1 MKYTLIIAMI
11 ALAALMISCG
21 RDNPVKDSEKQLEQ
35 YLKQQAELTE
45 KIEAL
50 KQSGNME
57 VRTSEVPVVLETIK
71 TSVFRH
77 FFQASGTVTPLRE
90 AFISPEMSGQ
100 IREIAVTEGQRVAR
114 GQVLARL
121 NTDIIAGNIAEVK
134 TQLQLAQDVFARQ
147 KRLWEQKIGSEM
159 QYLQAKN
166 NLDALEDRL
175 KTLEAQLDMA
185 IIRSPIDGVV
195 EKIQQKKG
203 ELAMPGMQLMYVVS
217 LNPLLIR
224 ADISESHAGAIRVKE
239 PVQLRFSAFPDMVI
253 NTNITRVGNLVNKNN
268 RTFEVEVQVNNPDN
282 LLKPNMV
289 AIIDINDFT
298 AENSIVVPSKIIR
311 EDLKGK
317 YLYVAVTENGQLVA
331 RKRYIT
337 TDRLYLDSS
346 RICQGLEVGDQ
357 IITHGFNRVSDGTII
372 RAVNE
377 IAS

>member
-1 MKYTLIIAMI
+1 MKYNLLIAILSVS
-11 ALAALMISCG
+11 ALLVSCG
-21 RDNPVKDSEKQLEQ
+21 KRNPGRDAEKQLEQ
-35 YLKQQAELTE
+35 YLKQQAELSA

-50 KQSGNME
+50 KQSGDLE
-57 VRTSEVPVVLETIK
+57 TRTTDVPVVLETIEPA
-71 TSVFRH
+71 VFRH
-77 FFQASGTVTPLRE
+77 FFQASGTVTPIRE

-100 IREIAVTEGQRVAR
+100 IREITVSEGQRVSR

-121 NTDIIAGNIAEVK
+121 NTDVISGNMAEVK
-134 TQLQLAQDVFARQ
+134 TQLQLARDVFERQ

-166 NLDALEDRL
+166 NLSALEDRL

-217 LNPLLIR
+217 LNPLLVK

-239 PVQLRFSAFPDMVI
+239 PVQLRFSAYPDMII
-253 NTNITRVGNLVNKNN
+253 NTTISRVGNVVNKNN
-268 RTFEVEVQVNNPDN
+268 RTFEIEVQVDNPNN

-298 AENSIVVPSKIIR
+298 AENSLIVPSKVIR

-317 YLYVAVTENGQLVA
+317 YLYVAANENGQLVA

-337 TDRLYLDSS
+337 TDRLYLDTS
-346 RICQGLEVGDQ
+346 RISEGLSAGEQ
-357 IITHGFNRVSDGTII
+357 IIVQGFNRVSDGTIV
-372 RAVNE
+372 RAVSQL
-377 IAS
+377 AS

>member
-1 MKYTLIIAMI
+1 MKYTPIIAML

-21 RDNPVKDSEKQLEQ
+21 RGNPAKDSEKQLEQ

-50 KQSGNME
+50 KQTGNME
-57 VRTSEVPVVLETIK
+57 VRTSEVPVMLETVK

-100 IREIAVTEGQRVAR
+100 IREITVTEGQRVVR

-121 NTDIIAGNIAEVK
+121 NTDVIAGNIAEVK
-134 TQLQLAQDVFARQ
+134 TQLQLARDVFERQ

-159 QYLQAKN
+159 QYLQARN

-224 ADISESHAGAIRVKE
+224 ADISESHAGAIKVKE
-239 PVQLRFSAFPDMVI
+239 PVQIRFSAYPDMVI
-253 NTNITRVGNLVNKNN
+253 NTSITRVGNLVNKNN

-317 YLYVAVTENGQLVA
+317 YLYVAITENGQLVA

-346 RICQGLEVGDQ
+346 RISQGLEVGDQ
-357 IITHGFNRVSDGTII
+357 IIIQGFNRVSDGTAI

-377 IAS
+377 LAS

>member
-21 RDNPVKDSEKQLEQ
+21 RDNPVKDSERQLEQ

-121 NTDIIAGNIAEVK
+121 NTDIIAGHIAEVK

-166 NLDALEDRL
+166 NLDALEGRL
-175 KTLEAQLDMA
+175 KTLKAQLDMA

-346 RICQGLEVGDQ
+346 RISQGLEVGDQ

>member
-21 RDNPVKDSEKQLEQ
+21 RDNPVKDSERQLEQ

-100 IREIAVTEGQRVAR
+100 IREIAVTEGQRVDR

-166 NLDALEDRL
+166 NLDALEGRL
-175 KTLEAQLDMA
+175 KTLKAQLDMA

-346 RICQGLEVGDQ
+346 RISQGLEVGDQ